1 MTNAS
6 GPKLISRLKE
16 TLLSLKNNENGNM
29 AVMGAVTLL
38 PILFAAGAAVDYS
51 QVSRIQS
58 DLQDSLD
65 AAVLATLITDKD
77 TDAEK
82 IAFGQ
87 SIFKANI
94 TNPCAPNAVIQ
105 IDGDTATASLSCS
118 VPTTLL
124 SLARINNIEVKASA
138 TAVMNERKP
147 VCVLALNKNSTN
159 SIHTWG
165 SSAHIDAQDC
175 VVHANSTSSSA
186 LRSTS
191 GTKSK
196 ALGFCAV
203 GSYTGSGF
211 SPTPE
216 SDCRKVDDP
225 YANLPKPNTN
235 GCDHTNY
242 KSSDNDVLN
251 PGVYCGG
258 MTIKSA
264 NLQINSGV
272 YVLKDGPLII
282 STSDE
287 VVGLGVTFYFYGNNS
302 HLNIKGNTKV
312 DFTAPTSGVYE
323 GMVFVQH
330 PDADPGYE
338 NTINGGSS
346 ARIVGVGYF
355 PTQTLSIGG
364 SGTMGATSPFM
375 MFVTDKLKFSGNG
388 QLKLN
393 MDKEAAGFSNLA
405 LPRGYNGVRLIK

>member
-1 MTNAS
+1 MTNAI

-16 TLLSLKNNENGNM
+16 ILLSLKNNENGNI

-51 QVSRIQS
+51 QVSRIQT

-65 AAVLATLITDKD
+65 AAVLATISAYKD

-87 SIFKANI
+87 LIFKANI
-94 TNPCAPNAVIQ
+94 NNPCAPNAVIQ

-124 SLARINNIEVKASA
+124 SLARISNIEVKASA
-138 TAVMNERKP
+138 TAVMNKRKP
-147 VCVLALNKNSTN
+147 VCMLALDKNSTS

-165 SSAHIDAQDC
+165 SSSHISAQDC
-175 VVHANSTSSSA
+175 VVHANSTSSTA

-191 GTKSK
+191 GTNSK

-216 SDCRKVDDP
+216 SGCRKVDDP

-242 KSSDNDVLN
+242 KSKDYDVLN
-251 PGVYCGG
+251 PGIYCGG
-258 MTIKSA
+258 MRIKSA
-264 NLQINSGV
+264 NLQINPGV

-302 HLNIKGNTKV
+302 HLKIQGGTKV

-330 PDADPGYE
+330 PDADPGYN
-338 NTINGGSS
+338 NTLSGGSGT
-346 ARIVGVGYF
+346 RIVGVGYF
-355 PTQTLSIGG
+355 PTQSIDISG
-364 SGTMGATSPFM
+364 SGSMGATSPFM
-375 MFVTDKLKFSGNG
+375 MFVADKLKFSGNG
-388 QLKLN
+388 QLKLS

-405 LPRGYNGVRLIK
+405 LPGAYNGVRLIK